1 MDLELDENQ
10 RAIAD
15 LALQILRESLTR
27 ERLRAIEATA
37 DRIGTDEWKRLA
49 DAGLLGV
56 PLAEDVGGTGMGI
69 VEACLVLEQIGRTVA
84 PLPYLATV
92 VGGAMP
98 IDAFGSRVQRERIL
112 PRVCDGSMV
121 LAPTLIEA
129 GNELAAMAPTTT
141 ARRDGNG
148 WRLDGEKRLVAAA
161 HVADLL
167 LVPARTAV
175 DGYAVFLV
183 DPRAAGVTHER
194 VETTAC
200 EVLSTVRFAGVR
212 VTDAD
217 LLGEDG
223 AGAEIVSW
231 IVRRVTAG
239 LCAMQAGVC
248 AEALR
253 LTAAHVSER
262 EQFGQKIATF
272 QAVAQRAADAYIDT
286 EAVVLTA
293 RQAAWR
299 LGAGLDADEA
309 LDTAKFWAA
318 EGGFRVAHAAQ
329 HLHGGIGVD
338 TEYPLFRYFRRTRQI
353 ELTLGGAA
361 VHLVQLGGRIAAR
374 VGSSAGA
381 GGA

>member
-15 LALQILRESLTR
+15 LALQILRESLTC
-27 ERLRAIEATA
+27 ERLRAIEATD
-37 DRIGTDEWKRLA
+37 DRVGADEWKRLA

-56 PLAEDVGGTGMGI
+56 PLTEDVGGSGLGI

-92 VGGAMP
+92 VESAMP
-98 IDAFGSRVQRERIL
+98 IDEFGSPAQRERIL
-112 PRVCDGSMV
+112 PRVCDGSLL
-121 LAPTLIEA
+121 LATTLIED
-129 GNELAAMAPTTT
+129 GNELATLLPSTT
-141 ARRDGNG
+141 ARRDGGG
-148 WRLDGEKRLVAAA
+148 WRLDGEKRVVPAA

-167 LVPARTAV
+167 LVPARTA
-175 DGYAVFLV
+175 DDACGVFLV
-183 DPRAAGVTHER
+183 DPRATGVTIDRGES
-194 VETTAC
+194 TAG
-200 EVLSTVRFAGVR
+200 EPLSTVRLAGVR
-212 VTDAD
+212 TAAEDVLGDAH
-217 LLGEDG
+217 

-231 IVRRVTAG
+231 VVRRVTAG
-239 LCAMQAGVC
+239 LCAVQAGAC

-286 EAVVLTA
+286 EAITLTA

-309 LDTAKFWAA
+309 LDTAKFWAS

-338 TEYPLFRYFRRTRQI
+338 TEYPLFRYFRWTRQI

-361 VHLVQLGGRIAAR
+361 LHLVQLGDRIAAR
-374 VGSSAGA
+374 AGTR
-381 GGA
+381 

>member
-27 ERLRAIEATA
+27 ERLRALETTD
-37 DRIGTDEWKRLA
+37 DRVGADEWKRLA

-56 PLAEDVGGTGMGI
+56 PLAEDVGGSGLGI

-84 PLPYLATV
+84 PLPYLDTV
-92 VGGAMP
+92 VGSAMP
-98 IDAFGSRVQRERIL
+98 IDAFGSPAQRERIL
-112 PRVCDGSMV
+112 PRVCDGS
-121 LAPTLIEA
+121 LILGPTLIEE
-129 GNELAAMAPTTT
+129 GNELATLLPRTT
-141 ARRDGNG
+141 AQRDGSG
-148 WRLDGEKRLVAAA
+148 WRLDGEKRLVPAA

-167 LVPARTAV
+167 LIPARTA
-175 DGYAVFLV
+175 DDACAVFLI
-183 DPRAAGVTHER
+183 DPRAAGVTLER
-194 VETTAC
+194 NESTAG
-200 EVLSTVRFAGVR
+200 EPLSTVRLGGVR
-212 VTDAD
+212 AAADDVLGDAR
-217 LLGEDG
+217 
-223 AGAEIVSW
+223 AGTEIATW

-239 LCAMQAGVC
+239 LC

-286 EAVVLTA
+286 EAITLTA

-338 TEYPLFRYFRRTRQI
+338 TEYPLFRYFRWTRQI

-361 VHLVQLGGRIAAR
+361 LHLVHLGGRIAAR
-374 VGSSAGA
+374 A
-381 GGA
+381 GG

>member
-27 ERLRAIEATA
+27 ERLRAIEATD
-37 DRIGTDEWKRLA
+37 DRVGTPEWKRLA

-56 PLAEDVGGTGMGI
+56 PLTEDVGGSGLGI

-84 PLPYLATV
+84 PLPYLTTI
-92 VGGAMP
+92 VGSAMP
-98 IDAFGSRVQRERIL
+98 VDEFGSPAQRERIL
-112 PRVCDGSMV
+112 PRVCDGSLL
-121 LAPTLIEA
+121 LAATLIED
-129 GNELAAMAPTTT
+129 GNELATLLPSAT
-141 ARRDGNG
+141 ARRDGGG
-148 WRLDGEKRLVAAA
+148 WRLDGEKRLVPAA
-161 HVADLL
+161 HIADLL
-167 LVPARTAV
+167 LVPARTA
-175 DGYAVFLV
+175 DDACGVFLV
-183 DPRAAGVTHER
+183 DPRAAGVTIER
-194 VETTAC
+194 SESTAG
-200 EVLSTVRFAGVR
+200 EPLSTVRFAGVR
-212 VTDAD
+212 SGADDVLGDAH
-217 LLGEDG
+217 
-223 AGAEIVSW
+223 AGAEIVAW
-231 IVRRVTAG
+231 VVGRVTAG
-239 LCAMQAGVC
+239 LCAVQAGAC

-286 EAVVLTA
+286 EAITLTA

-299 LGAGLDADEA
+299 LSAGLDADEA

-338 TEYPLFRYFRRTRQI
+338 TEYPLFRYFRWTRQI

-361 VHLVQLGGRIAAR
+361 LHLVQLGGRIAAR
-374 VGSSAGA
+374 AGSR
-381 GGA
+381 

>member
-1 MDLELDENQ
+1 MDLELDDNQ

-27 ERLRAIEATA
+27 ERLRAIEATD
-37 DRIGTDEWKRLA
+37 DRVGADEWKRLA

-56 PLAEDVGGTGMGI
+56 PLAEDVGGSGLGL

-92 VGGAMP
+92 VGAAMP
-98 IDAFGSRVQRERIL
+98 IDAFGSSAQRERIL
-112 PRVCDGSMV
+112 PRVCDGSLL
-121 LAPTLIEA
+121 LAATLIED
-129 GNELAAMAPTTT
+129 GNELATLLPRTT
-141 ARRDGNG
+141 AQRDGSG
-148 WRLDGEKRLVAAA
+148 WRLDGEKRVVPAANI
-161 HVADLL
+161 ADLL
-167 LVPARTAV
+167 LVPARTA
-175 DGYAVFLV
+175 DDACGVFLV
-183 DPRAAGVTHER
+183 DPRIAGVTIER
-194 VETTAC
+194 SESTTG
-200 EVLSTVRFAGVR
+200 EPLSTVRLAGVR
-212 VTDAD
+212 VAAEDV
-217 LLGEDG
+217 LGG
-223 AGAEIVSW
+223 ARAGAQIVSW

-239 LCAMQAGVC
+239 LCAVQAGVC

-253 LTAAHVSER
+253 LTAAHVSDR

-286 EAVVLTA
+286 EAVMLTA

-338 TEYPLFRYFRRTRQI
+338 TEYPLYRYFRWTRQI

-361 VHLVQLGGRIAAR
+361 LHLVQLGGRIAAR
-374 VGSSAGA
+374 AGA
-381 GGA
+381 

>member
-27 ERLRAIEATA
+27 ERLRAIEATD
-37 DRIGTDEWKRLA
+37 DRVGTDEWKRLA

-56 PLAEDVGGTGMGI
+56 PLAEDVGGTGLGI

-92 VGGAMP
+92 VGAAMP
-98 IDAFGSRVQRERIL
+98 IDAFGSPAQRQRIL
-112 PRVCDGSMV
+112 PRVCDGSLLLGV
-121 LAPTLIEA
+121 TLLED
-129 GNELAAMAPTTT
+129 GNELATLLPKTSAQ
-141 ARRDGNG
+141 RDGSG
-148 WRLDGEKRLVAAA
+148 WRLDGQKRLVPAA

-167 LVPARTAV
+167 LVPARTA
-175 DGYAVFLV
+175 DGACGVFLV
-183 DPRAAGVTHER
+183 DPRAPGVTLER
-194 VETTAC
+194 GDSTTF
-200 EVLSTVRFAGVR
+200 EPLSTVRLASVR
-212 VTDAD
+212 VTADDVLRDAH
-217 LLGEDG
+217 
-223 AGAEIVSW
+223 AGMEIVTW

-239 LCAMQAGVC
+239 LCAIQAGVC

-286 EAVVLTA
+286 EAVALTA

-361 VHLVQLGGRIAAR
+361 LHLVQLGDRIAAR
-374 VGSSAGA
+374 AGP
-381 GGA
+381 

>member
-27 ERLRAIEATA
+27 ERLRAIEATD
-37 DRIGTDEWKRLA
+37 DRSAADEWKRLA

-56 PLAEDVGGTGMGI
+56 PLAEDVGGTGLGV

-84 PLPYLATV
+84 PLPYLSTI
-92 VGGAMP
+92 VGAALP
-98 IDAFGSRVQRERIL
+98 IDAFGSPAQRERIL
-112 PRVCDGSMV
+112 PRVCDGSLL

-129 GNELAAMAPTTT
+129 GNELATLLPRTT
-141 ARRDGNG
+141 ARRDGSS

-161 HVADLL
+161 HLADLL
-167 LVPARTAV
+167 LVPARTA
-175 DGYAVFLV
+175 DDACAVFLV
-183 DPRAAGVTHER
+183 DPRAAGVTLER
-194 VETTAC
+194 SESTAG
-200 EVLSTVRFAGVR
+200 EPLSTVRLAGVLAAAED
-212 VTDAD
+212 VVGDAR
-217 LLGEDG
+217 
-223 AGAEIVSW
+223 AGARIVPW

-239 LCAMQAGVC
+239 LCATQAGVC

-286 EAVVLTA
+286 EAITLTA

-299 LGAGLDADEA
+299 LGAGLDADEE

-338 TEYPLFRYFRRTRQI
+338 TEYPLFRYFRWTRQI

-361 VHLVQLGGRIAAR
+361 LHLVQLGDRIAAR
-374 VGSSAGA
+374 AGR
-381 GGA
+381 

>member
-27 ERLRAIEATA
+27 DRLRAVEATD
-37 DRIGTDEWKRLA
+37 DRVAGAEWRRLA
-49 DAGLLGV
+49 EAGLLGV
-56 PLAEDVGGTGMGI
+56 PLRDDVGGSGLGI
-69 VEACLVLEQIGRTVA
+69 VEACLVLEQVGRTVA
-84 PLPYLATV
+84 PVPYLATV
-92 VGGAMP
+92 VGGAMA
-98 IDAFGSRVQRERIL
+98 IDACGSPAQRRRLL
-112 PRVCDGSMV
+112 PRVCDGSLV
-121 LAPTLIEA
+121 LAPVLVEE
-129 GNELAAMAPTTT
+129 GDELATGTPRTT
-141 ARRDGNG
+141 ARRDGDA
-148 WRLDGEKRLVAAA
+148 WRLDGEKRVVPL
-161 HVADLL
+161 ADLL
-167 LVPARTAV
+167 LVPARTA
-175 DGYAVFLV
+175 DDASGVFLV
-183 DPRAAGVTHER
+183 DPRADGVAVTRAES
-194 VETTAC
+194 TARD
-200 EVLSTVRFAGVR
+200 VLTSVRLAGVR
-212 VTDAD
+212 VRDD
-217 LLGEDG
+217 DVLGDPHRG
-223 AGAEIVSW
+223 GEIVAG
-231 IVRRVTAG
+231 IVRRLTAG

-272 QAVAQRAADAYIDT
+272 QAVAQRAADAYVDT
-286 EAVVLTA
+286 EAVTLTA

-299 LGAGLDADEA
+299 LGAGLDADDA

-361 VHLVQLGGRIAAR
+361 QHLGRLGARIAAR
-374 VGSSAGA
+374 AGR
-381 GGA
+381 

>member
-1 MDLELDENQ
+1 M
-10 RAIAD
+10 
-15 LALQILRESLTR
+15 
-27 ERLRAIEATA
+27 
-37 DRIGTDEWKRLA
+37 
-49 DAGLLGV
+49 V
-56 PLAEDVGGTGMGI
+56 P
-69 VEACLVLEQIGRTVA
+69 
-84 PLPYLATV
+84 
-92 VGGAMP
+92 
-98 IDAFGSRVQRERIL
+98 
-112 PRVCDGSMV
+112 
-121 LAPTLIEA
+121 
-129 GNELAAMAPTTT
+129 
-141 ARRDGNG
+141 
-148 WRLDGEKRLVAAA
+148 AA

-167 LVPARTAV
+167 LVPARTA
-175 DGYAVFLV
+175 DDACAVFLV
-183 DPRAAGVTHER
+183 DPRAAGVTLER
-194 VETTAC
+194 DPRARAGEP
-200 EVLSTVRFAGVR
+200 LSTVRLAGVR
-212 VTDAD
+212 AAAGDVVGDAR
-217 LLGEDG
+217 

-231 IVRRVTAG
+231 IVRRVIAG
-239 LCAMQAGVC
+239 LCAMQAGAC

-286 EAVVLTA
+286 EAITLTA

-361 VHLVQLGGRIAAR
+361 LHLVQLGSRIAAR
-374 VGSSAGA
+374 A
-381 GGA
+381 GG

>member
-1 MDLELDENQ
+1 MNIELDENQ

-15 LALQILRESLTR
+15 LAVKILRESLTR
-27 ERLRAIEATA
+27 ERLRAIESAE
-37 DRIGTDEWKRLA
+37 DRVGVDEWKRLA
-49 DAGLLGV
+49 AAGLLGV
-56 PLAEDVGGTGMGI
+56 PLAEDVGGTGLGI
-69 VEACLVLEQIGRTVA
+69 VEACLVLEQIGRTIA

-92 VGGAMP
+92 VGAAMP
-98 IDAFGSRVQRERIL
+98 IDTFGSRAQRERIL
-112 PRVCDGSMV
+112 PRVCDGSLL
-121 LAPTLIEA
+121 LAPALIED
-129 GNELAAMAPTTT
+129 GDELATLPPRTT
-141 ARRDGNG
+141 AQRDGSG
-148 WRLDGEKRLVAAA
+148 WRLDGEKRVVSAA
-161 HVADLL
+161 HVAGLL
-167 LVPARTAV
+167 LVPARTA
-175 DGYAVFLV
+175 DDAWAVFLV
-183 DPRAAGVTHER
+183 DPRAAGVTLER
-194 VETTAC
+194 AESTAG
-200 EVLSTVRFAGVR
+200 EPLSTVRLAGVR
-212 VTDAD
+212 VTP
-217 LLGEDG
+217 EDVVRDPR
-223 AGAEIVSW
+223 AGSEIVPW

-286 EAVVLTA
+286 EAITLTA

-299 LGAGLDADEA
+299 LGAGLDTDAA
-309 LDTAKFWAA
+309 LDVAKFWAA

-361 VHLVQLGGRIAAR
+361 LHLTELGARIAAHAC
-374 VGSSAGA
+374 G
-381 GGA
+381 

>member
-15 LALQILRESLTR
+15 LAHQILREALTR
-27 ERLRAIEATA
+27 ERLRAIEATD
-37 DRIGTDEWKRLA
+37 DRVGAEEWKRLA

-56 PLAEDVGGTGMGI
+56 PLAEDVGGMGMGI

-98 IDAFGSRVQRERIL
+98 IDAFGSPAQRARIL
-112 PRVCDGSMV
+112 PRVSDGSLL
-121 LAPTLIEA
+121 LAPTLIEE
-129 GNELAAMAPTTT
+129 GNELATLLPSTT
-141 ARRDGNG
+141 ARRDGIG
-148 WRLDGEKRLVAAA
+148 WRLDGEKRVVAAA

-167 LVPARTAV
+167 LVPARTA
-175 DGYAVFLV
+175 DDASAVFLV
-183 DPRAAGVTHER
+183 DPGTPGVTIER
-194 VETTAC
+194 AESTTG
-200 EVLSTVRFAGVR
+200 EPLSTVRLTGVR
-212 VTDAD
+212 VTDEE
-217 LLGEDG
+217 LLGDERR
-223 AGAEIVSW
+223 GAEIVAW

-286 EAVVLTA
+286 EAVMLTA

-318 EGGFRVAHAAQ
+318 DGGFRVAHAAQ

-361 VHLVQLGGRIAAR
+361 LHLVQLGGRIAAR
-374 VGSSAGA
+374 AA
-381 GGA
+381 TRA